1 MPTAREAAITAL
13 LALVQALP
21 GIIAGRNAAWPERV
35 PAGGLAVIR
44 DGETIEEEAMLSP
57 LAYGIT
63 HRADVELF
71 AATEMARD
79 AIIAALSDAIASDR
93 TLGGAVEWAE
103 AGSPD
108 YDTAGPEGAAPIA
121 AATVPVRLMF
131 TVLGDAAG

>member
-13 LALVQALP
+13 LTVAQGVTGVTAL
-21 GIIAGRNAAWPERV
+21 RNVAWPERV
-35 PAGGLAVIR
+35 PPGGLVIVR
-44 DGETIEEEAMLSP
+44 DGETVEEEAMLSP
-57 LAYGIT
+57 LAYGIV
-63 HRADVELF
+63 HRADVEVF
-71 AATEMARD
+71 AADELRRD
-79 AIIAALSDAIASDR
+79 AIMLALAAAIRADR

-108 YDTAGPEGAAPIA
+108 YDTLAPEGAAGVA